1 MAESFAAKLNRLFST
16 ITKPNG
22 AEYSAEEI
30 QVATGKAITSSYIY
44 RLRVGKSTNPTI
56 DKVKVLADF
65 FGIDPGYF
73 LTDEETEPVPDPQRL
88 ITSMAL
94 RSSSIDLKT
103 IEQMLLMIQS
113 LREEEDSRES

>member
-1 MAESFAAKLNRLFST
+1 MPESFAAKLNRLFSS

-22 AEYSAEEI
+22 EEYSAEEI

>member
-1 MAESFAAKLNRLFST
+1 MSDSFADKLNRLFSS

-22 AEYSAEEI
+22 EEYSAEEI

-73 LTDEETEPVPDPQRL
+73 LTDEETEPVPHPQRL

-94 RSSSIDLKT
+94 RSSSIDLQT

-113 LREEEDSRES
+113 LREEKDKTES